1 MNPSSSTPAKKLP
14 WFGIA
19 IVCAMI
25 TALVVGTPVLAKL
38 TSNPEHRPEHSTN
51 ALVSSHTP
59 TKGHSM
65 TTSELTFTETP
76 SGLQYAD
83 TVEGTG
89 ETAKAGHQAEV
100 HYTGTLYPNGKK
112 FDSSLDRG
120 DTFTFAL
127 GRGQVIAGWDEGVA
141 GMKVGGKRTLIIPA
155 ELGYGSRGAGASIP
169 PNATLQFE
177 VELISVR

>member
-1 MNPSSSTPAKKLP
+1 MTPSPSTPPKKQP
-14 WFGIA
+14 WLGVA
-19 IVCAMI
+19 LVCAMI
-25 TALVVGTPVLAKL
+25 AALALGTPVLAKITSKL
-38 TSNPEHRPEHSTN
+38 TNNPEHSNT
-51 ALVSSHTP
+51 AIFSSHTP
-59 TKGHSM
+59 TKGHPM
-65 TTSELTFTETP
+65 TTSELSFTETP

-155 ELGYGSRGAGASIP
+155 DLGYGSRGAGAAIP

>member
-1 MNPSSSTPAKKLP
+1 MTSSPSTPSKKQP
-14 WFGIA
+14 WLGVA
-19 IVCAMI
+19 LVCAMI
-25 TALVVGTPVLAKL
+25 TALALGSPVLAKL
-38 TSNPEHRPEHSTN
+38 TNNPDHSN
-51 ALVSSHTP
+51 ALVSSHIA

-89 ETAKAGHQAEV
+89 DTATAGHQAEV

-127 GRGQVIAGWDEGVA
+127 GRGQVIKGWDEGVA

>member
-1 MNPSSSTPAKKLP
+1 
-14 WFGIA
+14 
-19 IVCAMI
+19 MI
-25 TALVVGTPVLAKL
+25 TALVVGTPVLAKITNKL
-38 TSNPEHRPEHSTN
+38 TSNPEHSNTT
-51 ALVSSHTP
+51 LVSSHTP

-65 TTSELTFTETP
+65 TTSELSTDLAFTETP

-89 ETAKAGHQAEV
+89 DTATAGHQAEV

-127 GRGQVIAGWDEGVA
+127 GRGQVIKGWDEGVA

-169 PNATLQFE
+169 PNATLQFD